1 VQRIFLE
8 VADRPPAERPGLL
21 HALCGADAA
30 LRAEVESLLRAD
42 LTSETALTG
51 AVGAAIQEEAASIL
65 EAPRPEGSRVGPY
78 CLIRELGRGGM
89 GSVYLATRD
98 DDPPGGE
105 VALKLVR
112 PGFDTDF
119 ILRRFRRE
127 RQILARLHHPNI
139 ARLLDSGSAEN
150 QVPYLVME
158 YVEGSTITRHAALNR
173 LSVNDRVRLFLPVC
187 AAVEY
192 AHRAFVIHRDLKPGN
207 ILVDRSG
214 APKLLDF
221 GISKLLLVGP
231 RESGETQDIAMA
243 TPDYAC
249 PEQIV
254 GDPVTAASDVYSLGA
269 VLYELLTAGARP
281 HRIEQ
286 VTPLAIERAIC
297 LEPIVPPS
305 EAVRANHAL
314 ARRLRG
320 DLDRIVLCAMRKEPE
335 RRYASAGQ
343 LAEDLRRYLSR
354 HPIAAAPDSAFYR
367 AGKFLRRHEASAA
380 AALASSA
387 ALIALA
393 AFAIHQERSTAAEER
408 ASAVEL
414 AAAYGRLALLEGP
427 TDQALRDY
435 AATRELR
442 RRIWVNDPNG
452 AEAIRGYATAQ
463 IAYALSIPAAR
474 AAEKRAALQETT
486 DWLNSAALHRP
497 DLPELRRQFGAVAAA
512 LAALQEGTTKR

>member
-8 VADRPPAERPGLL
+8 VADLPPAERPRQLQ
-21 HALCGADAA
+21 ALCDGDAA

-51 AVGAAIQEEAASIL
+51 AIGAAIQEEAACMF
-65 EAPRPEGSRVGPY
+65 EAPRREGSSVGPY
-78 CLIRELGRGGM
+78 RIIRELGRGGM
-89 GSVYLATRD
+89 GSVYLAARD
-98 DDPPGGE
+98 GDPSGGE

-150 QVPYLVME
+150 QAPYLVME

-173 LSVNDRVRLFLPVC
+173 LSVDDRVRLFLPVC

-231 RESGETQDIAMA
+231 RGSAETQDIAMA

-254 GDPVTAASDVYSLGA
+254 GDPVTPASDVYSLGA

-286 VTPLAIERAIC
+286 ATPLAIERAIC
-297 LEPIVPPS
+297 LEPVVPPS
-305 EAVRANHAL
+305 QAVSANHAL
-314 ARRLRG
+314 SRRLRG

-354 HPIAAAPDSAFYR
+354 HPIAAAPDLPFYR
-367 AGKFLRRHEASAA
+367 AGKFLRRHEASAVA
-380 AALASSA
+380 AFAASA

-393 AFAIHQERSTAAEER
+393 GFAIQRERSNAVAER

-414 AAAYGRLALLEGP
+414 ATAYGRLAVLEGP

-452 AEAIRGYATAQ
+452 AEALRGYAAAQ
-463 IAYALSIPAAR
+463 LAYALSIPAR
-474 AAEKRAALQETT
+474 AAEKRATLQETAN
-486 DWLNSAALHRP
+486 WLNSAALRRP

-512 LAALQEGTTKR
+512 LAALPEGTTKR